1 MKLYLDMFGEIT
13 KQQPKEDYLTIE
25 VDARWDK
32 HGALLST
39 DVQVW
44 YLGMNNELHLLDGN
58 AILSEKMQEQ
68 IEDFLC
74 EAYEP
79 EEMEDYR

>member
-25 VDARWDK
+25 VDSRWDK

-39 DVQVW
+39 DVQIW

>member
-13 KQQPKEDYLTIE
+13 KQQPKEDYLTIN

-32 HGALLST
+32 YGALLST
-39 DVQVW
+39 DVQIW

>member
-1 MKLYLDMFGEIT
+1 MELYLDMFGEIT

-39 DVQVW
+39 DVQIW

>member
-1 MKLYLDMFGEIT
+1 MFGEIT

-39 DVQVW
+39 DVQIW